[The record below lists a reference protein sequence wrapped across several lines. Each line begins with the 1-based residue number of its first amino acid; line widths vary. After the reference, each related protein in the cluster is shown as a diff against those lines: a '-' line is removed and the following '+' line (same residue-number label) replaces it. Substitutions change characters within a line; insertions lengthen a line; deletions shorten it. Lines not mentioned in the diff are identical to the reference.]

1 MSSSPAVGHRADPA
15 PERLRADPE
24 RLRAGIA
31 DREAALGTFF
41 EREQDRLARACH
53 ELARAFSR
61 GGTLVAFGTGAA
73 ATDAAHV
80 AVEFMH
86 PVIVGKR
93 ALPAIALTNDA
104 TGAAR
109 GGRLAGAGDIALA
122 ISHGPPEPELEQ
134 FLEGARGRGAITLAF
149 GAGSSTPEAD
159 HAFAVPSADPAVV
172 QEVHE
177 TAYHVLWE
185 LVHVFFDQPGL
196 LDEACIT
203 CGDVAVE
210 ARVVA
215 VRGATAI
222 VESEGARE
230 EVAVDLVAGVGEG
243 DVLLCHAGVA
253 LEKLAD
259 GEEGDDDP
267 SGFLYPFMDSSAPG
281 DLDAVLADVRASSVR
296 KGQDAI
302 ELRRGIDLGALQ
314 ACAQRVRERLDRGGR
329 LIAFG
334 NGGSSTDAQ
343 DLAADALARGW
354 PALALNDDVATIT
367 AVGNDVGFDNVF
379 SRQLIPLARPADV
392 AIAISTSGSSA
403 NALAGLEEAR
413 RRTLLTIGIAGYDG
427 GRMAG
432 LEWLDHLFVVHSD
445 YIPRLQEA
453 HATIYHLLLEAIGDA
468 P

>member
-1 MSSSPAVGHRADPA
+1 MSAGPALS
-15 PERLRADPE
+15 PERLS
-24 RLRAGIA
+24 AGISA
-31 DREAALGTFF
+31 RERALQSFF
-41 EREQDRLARACH
+41 EREQDRLAGACH

-93 ALPAIALTNDA
+93 ALPAVALTNDA

-109 GGRLAGAGDIALA
+109 GGRLAGAGDMAVA
-122 ISHGPPEPELEQ
+122 ITHGPPEPALER
-134 FLEGARGRGAITLAF
+134 FLDGARSRGALTFVF
-149 GAGSSTPEAD
+149 GAEGSAPAAD
-159 HAFAVPSADPAVV
+159 HVFAVPSEDPDIV

-215 VRGATAI
+215 MRGATAM

-230 EVAVDLVAGVGEG
+230 EVAVELVEGVREG
-243 DVLLCHAGVA
+243 DLLLCHAGVA

-259 GEEGDDDP
+259 ADPEADDADDP
-267 SGFLYPFMDSSAPG
+267 SGFLYPFLSSSAPA
-281 DLDAVLADVRASSVR
+281 DIDAVLADVRSSSLR
-296 KGQDAI
+296 KAQDAI
-302 ELRRGIDLGALQ
+302 ELRRGIDLDAIRR
-314 ACAQRVRERLDRGGR
+314 CAEQVRERLERGGR

-343 DLAADALARGW
+343 DLAADALSRGW

-379 SRQLIPLARPADV
+379 SRQLISLARPADI
-392 AIAISTSGSSA
+392 AIAITTSGSSP

-413 RRTLLTIGIAGYDG
+413 RRTLYTIGIAGYDG
-427 GRMAG
+427 GRLAE
-432 LEWLDHLFVVHSD
+432 LEWLDDLFTVHSD
-445 YIPRLQEA
+445 YVPRLQEA
-453 HATIYHLLLEAIGDA
+453 HATIYHLLLDAIGEA

>member
-1 MSSSPAVGHRADPA
+1 MSAGPALS
-15 PERLRADPE
+15 PERLS
-24 RLRAGIA
+24 AGISG
-31 DREAALGTFF
+31 RERALESFF
-41 EREQDRLARACH
+41 EHEQERLARACH

-61 GGTLVAFGTGAA
+61 GGTLVAFGAGAA

-93 ALPAIALTNDA
+93 ALPAVALTNDA

-122 ISHGPPEPELEQ
+122 ISHGPPDAALER
-134 FLEGARGRGAITLAF
+134 FLDGARGRGAITFAF
-149 GAGSSTPEAD
+149 GAEGSAPAAD
-159 HAFAVPSADPAVV
+159 HVFAVASEDPDIV

-185 LVHVFFDQPGL
+185 LVHVFFESPGL

-215 VRGATAI
+215 MRGATAI
-222 VESEGARE
+222 VELDGARE
-230 EVAVDLVAGVGEG
+230 EVAVELVEGVGEG
-243 DVLLCHAGVA
+243 DLLLCHAGVA

-259 GEEGDDDP
+259 GESDADDP
-267 SGFLYPFMDSSAPG
+267 SGFLYPFMSSSAPA
-281 DLDAVLADVRASSVR
+281 DLDSVLADVRVSSLR
-296 KGQDAI
+296 KAQDAI
-302 ELRRGIDLGALQ
+302 ELRRGIDLDAIR
-314 ACAQRVRERLDRGGR
+314 ACAVQVRERLERGGR

-379 SRQLIPLARPADV
+379 SRQLISLARPADV
-392 AIAISTSGSSA
+392 AIAITTSGSSA
-403 NALAGLEEAR
+403 NVVAGLEEAR
-413 RRTLLTIGIAGYDG
+413 RRTLHTIGIAGYDG
-427 GRMAG
+427 GRLAQ
-432 LEWLDHLFVVHSD
+432 LEWLDNLFVVGSD

-453 HATIYHLLLEAIGDA
+453 HATIYHLLLHAIGEA